1 MSIRFNRIFFGFI
14 LSIRCGR
21 GITQDETDETATPR
35 FPHVHVF
42 VLSQTAQKCKL
53 LKKESGSGSKVS
65 QFQLKSFNLSA
76 ISFSNHP
83 VYTAATMDTVVAVH
97 VHVSIFCIFVYLS
110 RNTCL
115 TALSPHIASVFSLS
129 NFVSSHFCICRIP
142 DWTKLNRKRTHE
154 FLHACI

>member
-53 LKKESGSGSKVS
+53 LKKESGSGSKVG
-65 QFQLKSFNLSA
+65 QFQLMFRDFNLST
-76 ISFSNHP
+76 IIFSNRP
-83 VYTAATMDTVVAVH
+83 VYTAATMDTVVAVRTC
-97 VHVSIFCIFVYLS
+97 IYLLCIFV
-110 RNTCL
+110 
-115 TALSPHIASVFSLS
+115 
-129 NFVSSHFCICRIP
+129 
-142 DWTKLNRKRTHE
+142 
-154 FLHACI
+154 